1 MSSIK
6 YKIWMLLPLMA
17 MISCESILDK
27 FPEDKITPETF
38 FTTENELELYS
49 NNFYVA
55 CISGTGVFKDYGDV
69 IIQPIL
75 EKAISGQRT
84 IPETDSNFDGWGWG
98 ALRDINFCLENIY
111 RCQNEEVRNHY
122 EGLARFFRAYFY
134 FVKVRRF
141 GDVPWYDYVIGS
153 ADTEALSK
161 PRDSREFV
169 MGKVLEDIDF
179 AIDNLRKQKDVYRV
193 TRWTALALKS
203 RICLFEGTFRKY
215 HGLNDWE
222 KYLRECAS
230 ASDIFINESGYTV
243 YTAGSTPYFN
253 LFGSLNAEPTEII
266 LAKDYNAALGLT
278 NIVQAFCNS
287 PGEANSGVTKRFVNS
302 YLMKDGS
309 RFTDKSNYETIGFVE
324 EMKNRDPRLTQTIR
338 AAGYVRDDGKKYLPN
353 FKLAKL
359 GYHLKKYDCGVK
371 YDMSSESDLPLFRTA
386 EVYLILAEA
395 MARLNDLSGSVE
407 VLNQLRE
414 KRIKGSEAVL
424 PEPATQR
431 EMMQEIINE
440 RRKELL
446 FGFSRFWDLKRF
458 NTEADYAKTITRT
471 FPLVTTTV
479 EQKIYTLK
487 PDSRLYIIPFP
498 VAAREKNPNLTLNT
512 NE

>member
-55 CISGTGVFKDYGDV
+55 CILGTGVFKDYGDV

-338 AAGYVRDDGKKYLPN
+338 AAGYVRDDGKN
-353 FKLAKL
+353 I
-359 GYHLKKYDCGVK
+359 CQ
-371 YDMSSESDLPLFRTA
+371 T
-386 EVYLILAEA
+386 
-395 MARLNDLSGSVE
+395 LSWQ
-407 VLNQLRE
+407 N
-414 KRIKGSEAVL
+414 
-424 PEPATQR
+424 
-431 EMMQEIINE
+431 
-440 RRKELL
+440 
-446 FGFSRFWDLKRF
+446 
-458 NTEADYAKTITRT
+458 
-471 FPLVTTTV
+471 
-479 EQKIYTLK
+479 
-487 PDSRLYIIPFP
+487 
-498 VAAREKNPNLTLNT
+498 
-512 NE
+512 

>member
-1 MSSIK
+1 
-6 YKIWMLLPLMA
+6 MA

-278 NIVQAFCNS
+278 NIVQAF
-287 PGEANSGVTKRFVNS
+287 
-302 YLMKDGS
+302 
-309 RFTDKSNYETIGFVE
+309 
-324 EMKNRDPRLTQTIR
+324 
-338 AAGYVRDDGKKYLPN
+338 
-353 FKLAKL
+353 
-359 GYHLKKYDCGVK
+359 
-371 YDMSSESDLPLFRTA
+371 
-386 EVYLILAEA
+386 
-395 MARLNDLSGSVE
+395 
-407 VLNQLRE
+407 
-414 KRIKGSEAVL
+414 
-424 PEPATQR
+424 
-431 EMMQEIINE
+431 
-440 RRKELL
+440 
-446 FGFSRFWDLKRF
+446 W
-458 NTEADYAKTITRT
+458 
-471 FPLVTTTV
+471 
-479 EQKIYTLK
+479 
-487 PDSRLYIIPFP
+487 
-498 VAAREKNPNLTLNT
+498 
-512 NE
+512 

>member
-1 MSSIK
+1 M
-6 YKIWMLLPLMA
+6 
-17 MISCESILDK
+17 
-27 FPEDKITPETF
+27 
-38 FTTENELELYS
+38 
-49 NNFYVA
+49 
-55 CISGTGVFKDYGDV
+55 CI
-69 IIQPIL
+69 
-75 EKAISGQRT
+75 
-84 IPETDSNFDGWGWG
+84 
-98 ALRDINFCLENIY
+98 RD
-111 RCQNEEVRNHY
+111 R
-122 EGLARFFRAYFY
+122 
-134 FVKVRRF
+134 
-141 GDVPWYDYVIGS
+141 
-153 ADTEALSK
+153 
-161 PRDSREFV
+161 
-169 MGKVLEDIDF
+169 
-179 AIDNLRKQKDVYRV
+179 
-193 TRWTALALKS
+193 
-203 RICLFEGTFRKY
+203 
-215 HGLNDWE
+215 
-222 KYLRECAS
+222 
-230 ASDIFINESGYTV
+230 
-243 YTAGSTPYFN
+243 
-253 LFGSLNAEPTEII
+253 
-266 LAKDYNAALGLT
+266 
-278 NIVQAFCNS
+278 
-287 PGEANSGVTKRFVNS
+287 
-302 YLMKDGS
+302 
-309 RFTDKSNYETIGFVE
+309 
-324 EMKNRDPRLTQTIR
+324 
-338 AAGYVRDDGKKYLPN
+338 YVRDDGKKYLPN